1 MGVEQTPNKSQHTK
15 LTLEKKILPPLL
27 LGFKLTTL
35 DHEFGALANKLS
47 WLPVNVYLTFVAP
60 VHPAVNEYLTV
71 VAPVHPVVN
80 EYLTAVALVHPS
92 VEGYPT
98 VVVPVHPAVN
108 EYLTVVAPVHPAVD
122 G

>member
-47 WLPVNVYLTFVAP
+47 WLPVNVYLT
-60 VHPAVNEYLTV
+60 V

-98 VVVPVHPAVN
+98 VVVPVQPAVN